1 MMNFTRSVLLP
12 VLLIMWGCSPP
23 PPPPPPPVPPA
34 TATGKGGTLAT
45 GVTYSVTVNP
55 VGPTKWT
62 YKVTGSSTSPFQVSF
77 NSVQVHS
84 LGDISRCSVTALPT
98 PSSAFVSFS
107 PASTD
112 LTITSQPT
120 VPATWWTAIEFTL
133 ECDKANGNV
142 HLFFIQG
149 TNSSGQVAGVVV
161 GPIAGPQ

>member
-1 MMNFTRSVLLP
+1 MKFRNRYLFSLL
-12 VLLIMWGCSPP
+12 LLVIYGCGPP
-23 PPPPPPPVPPA
+23 PPAAPPT
-34 TATGKGGTLAT
+34 TASGTGGTAAT

-62 YKVTGSSTSPFQVSF
+62 YTVTGTSTSPFGLSF

-84 LGDISRCSVTALPT
+84 LGDISRCAVTALPT
-98 PSSAFVSFS
+98 PSSAHVFFS
-107 PASTD
+107 PAATD

-120 VPATWWTAIEFTL
+120 TPATWWTAITFTL
-133 ECDKANGNV
+133 ECDKSNGNV

-149 TNSSGQVAGVVV
+149 TAGGANTGVVV